1 MRRRAVR
8 RRVQMKGTT
17 VFIALHA
24 AVELVRFLH
33 SLRSV
38 GMTVGGG
45 RSVGMTVGGGRSVG
59 MTVGPPC
66 HPDRRSGAT
75 ERRDLP

>member
-38 GMTVGGG
+38 GMTVG
-45 RSVGMTVGGGRSVG
+45 
-59 MTVGPPC
+59 
-66 HPDRRSGAT
+66 
-75 ERRDLP
+75 